1 MKTFKDL
8 EFQQHSSIQD
18 GTIAKLNLE
27 DGSQISIIT
36 GKGTYS
42 GTNSFE
48 MMSNRTN
55 SRDGIRGWIDIKQI
69 NTHLKYIQKNPLK

>member
-18 GTIAKLNLE
+18 GTIAKLKLE
-27 DGSQISIIT
+27 DGSQVSIIT
-36 GKGTYS
+36 GTGTYS

-55 SRDGIRGWIDIKQI
+55 SSDGIRGWIDAKQI
-69 NTHLKYIQKNPLK
+69 NTHLKYIQRNPLK